1 MLLKSSGGIAAGSW
15 WLPSLRELEI
25 VQIYCWYSVIYCR
38 VYFFLSLDSCL
49 VMFLDF
55 FPSCSIFGPC
65 FLTLRIISE
74 KHCF

>member
-55 FPSCSIFGPC
+55 FP
-65 FLTLRIISE
+65 FLLYFWSLFFNTQNNL
-74 KHCF
+74 